1 VEDAVGEAHIRH
13 ERIRTNGVELHV
25 ARSGRGLPVVLL
37 HGFPGFWY
45 SWQRQIGP
53 LASAGFSVWAVDL
66 RGYNL
71 SDKPPGCA
79 AYRLRHL
86 VEDVAGLIRVSGA
99 SRAHVVGHDW
109 GGVVAWVLAGVH
121 PELLDRLV
129 ILNAPHPKIYLEQV
143 RKPRQMLRSWYVLF
157 FQLPRLPEWLL
168 SAKRF
173 SALRRAFRPPFA
185 KEGAFSEADIER
197 YVEALAKPGALTA
210 AINYYR
216 ANYLASLR
224 PDATALA
231 GSAHI
236 DVETLIVWGERDTAL
251 VPELLDGIE
260 RFAPRVRIHRMPEA
274 GHWVQNEAP
283 DEVNRLLID
292 FLL

>member
-1 VEDAVGEAHIRH
+1 MDESNICY
-13 ERIRTNGVELHV
+13 ERIRTNDVEIHV
-25 ARSGRGLPVVLL
+25 AKCGAGLPVILL

-53 LASAGFSVWAVDL
+53 LAGAGFSVWAVDL

-71 SDKPPGCA
+71 SDKPTGRE
-79 AYRLRHL
+79 AYRLRYL
-86 VEDVAGLIRVSGA
+86 VEDVAGLIRTSGA

-121 PELLDRLV
+121 PELLDKLV
-129 ILNAPHPKIYLEQV
+129 ILNAPHPKTYLEQV
-143 RKPRQMLRSWYVLF
+143 RKPRQMLRSWYVLL
-157 FQLPRLPEWLL
+157 FQLPGLPEWLL

-173 SALRRAFRPPFA
+173 SAVRWAFRPPFA
-185 KEGAFSEADIER
+185 KEGAFSEVDIER
-197 YVEALAKPGALTA
+197 YIEALARPGALTA

-216 ANYLASLR
+216 ANYRADLR
-224 PDATALA
+224 PDATALVH
-231 GSAHI
+231 SARI
-236 DVETLIVWGERDTAL
+236 DAETLIIWGDRDTAL

-260 RFAPRVRIHRMPEA
+260 RFVPRVRIHRMPDV

-283 DEVNRLLID
+283 DEVNGLLID
-292 FLL
+292 FLKT